1 MSLLS
6 LLSLGTL
13 MISHKKKPD
22 YPHGQSDTTFYT
34 IYAYTVYDFCFS
46 FYLKRRLPS
55 RAGLPLSAATFLV
68 FLLMIL

>member
-34 IYAYTVYDFCFS
+34 IYAYHAEDDCECE
-46 FYLKRRLPS
+46 
-55 RAGLPLSAATFLV
+55 AADSVATEEENAAEHEQC
-68 FLLMIL
+68 